1 MTAGFFFF
9 SAARTLLIAF
19 TSHGAT
25 GRPLA
30 TSSWR
35 TMGRSSIFS
44 LYIYILYNWGIFIL
58 STPGFWSWEKA
69 HLTGALRRIAALY
82 SL

>member
-1 MTAGFFFF
+1 MTAGSPFFFF
-9 SAARTLLIAF
+9 PSAARTLLIAF

-35 TMGRSSIFS
+35 TMGRSTIFS
-44 LYIYILYNWGIFIL
+44 LYIYNWIFIL
-58 STPGFWSWEKA
+58 STPGFRSWEKT